1 MRQKTPPAR
10 KPVTATKFTA
20 PATSSFVKPQK
31 PGGFIIPSPP
41 DKPTKTGELTLN
53 EGRTLTATES
63 TNHKRSL
70 FLEASGP
77 LRSGFIPGTTLPTS
91 FSDIRINLT
100 YTAAKQP
107 TTLYDWG
114 TWLSRVNTPVFQD
127 YVKATQSNTSI
138 VPVGADTYFPSLTP
152 QSGQKWGN
160 VVFGLQSIRGSS
172 RYGGS
177 LDVTLAPIEDYGF
190 EVADLEANVYL
201 NLTQWLFHIYIRPV
215 GSLFN
220 TVQTL
225 GPPTNTLINSTAIEI
240 KAPGVEAY
248 SVNVNN
254 GIVTLNSAVTQ
265 KEVDSLL
272 TAAAQQAIPRLD
284 LLLRFILGFVH
295 HQYLLNFNRVSQKII
310 ASYVSDGAIAFVS
323 AQRNAYVKIMVKCHF
338 LFKHDLV
345 GDHELTAEPWIIGR
359 KKPLVVFSFQRGK
372 YLGAGDETSFITM
385 GYVPLNE
392 FSTINEVSVFA
403 NWREKDLLVDDES
416 MPTALVFN
424 VVFDATALQ
433 NRANNNNLGPIGD
446 GLRGFSNDFRM
457 FRHVGVEVAFELVK
471 L

>member
-31 PGGFIIPSPP
+31 PGGIIPSFPE
-41 DKPTKTGELTLN
+41 KPTKTGELTLN

-63 TNHKRSL
+63 TNHKRAL

-77 LRSGFIPGTTLPTS
+77 LRSGFISGTTLPTS

-100 YTAAKQP
+100 YTVAKQA
-107 TTLYDWG
+107 TTIYDWG

-127 YVKATQSNTSI
+127 YVKATQSNAAI
-138 VPVGADTYFPSLTP
+138 APVGADTYFPSLTP
-152 QSGQKWGN
+152 QSGQRWGN

-177 LDVTLAPIEDYGF
+177 LHVTLAPIEDYGF
-190 EVADLEANVYL
+190 EVADLEAGLYL
-201 NLTQWLFHIYIRPV
+201 NLTQWLLHIYIRPV
-215 GSLFN
+215 DSLFN

-225 GPPTNTLINSTAIEI
+225 GPPTNTLIKATALEI
-240 KAPGVEAY
+240 KAPGIEAY
-248 SVNVNN
+248 SVTN
-254 GIVTLNSAVTQ
+254 GVVALNPNVTQ
-265 KEVDSLL
+265 KQIDGILI
-272 TAAAQQAIPRLD
+272 AAAQQAIPRLD
-284 LLLRFILGFVH
+284 LLLRFTLGFVH
-295 HQYLLNFNRVSQKII
+295 HQYLPNFNRVSQKVT
-310 ASYVSDGAIAFVS
+310 ASYVSDGSMAFLT

-338 LFKHDLV
+338 LFKHDPLS
-345 GDHELTAEPWIIGR
+345 DHELTAVPWIIGR
-359 KKPLVVFSFQRGK
+359 KQPFVVFSFEREK
-372 YLGAGDETSFITM
+372 YLGTGDETSFITM

-392 FSTINEVSVFA
+392 FATVNEVSVFA
-403 NWREKDLLVDDES
+403 NWREKDVLLDDAA
-416 MPTALVFN
+416 MPSALVFG

-446 GLRGFSNDFRM
+446 GLRGFSNDARM
-457 FRHVGVEVAFELVK
+457 FRDVGVQVAFELVK